1 LSETILRTVTVFGG
15 TGFLGRRIVSRLL
28 DHGFAVR
35 IAARHPARS
44 RGIFAGE
51 AARLESVQAD
61 INDEAS
67 VATAVRGAF
76 AAINAVS
83 LYVEHGADTFHA
95 MHVEAAA
102 RLARC
107 ARAAQVERLVHV
119 SGIGADAASGSSYI
133 RSRGAGEQ
141 AVRAAFPSATIVR
154 PAVLFG
160 PDDVFL
166 ATLVRLLR
174 TLPVFPMF
182 GGGQTSVQPVHVE
195 DAGEAIARIA
205 AAPAPAAF
213 YELGGPRVYRYDDLL
228 RAVGSE
234 LGIKPMLVPVP
245 FWIWKMLAFGAETLP
260 HPPLTRNQVELM
272 AIDTVAAPNLP
283 GLQALGIEPRGI
295 ETVLA
300 AAT

>member
-1 LSETILRTVTVFGG
+1 LSETTLRTVTVLGG
-15 TGFLGRRIVSRLL
+15 TGFLGCRIVSHLL

-35 IAARHPARS
+35 TVARRPAQS
-44 RGIFAGE
+44 RQTFAGDTS
-51 AARLESVQAD
+51 RLESIRAD

-67 VATAVRGAF
+67 VATAVSSAF
-76 AAINAVS
+76 AVINAVS
-83 LYVEHGADTFHA
+83 LYVERGAETFQSV
-95 MHVEAAA
+95 HVDGAA

-107 ARAAQVERLVHV
+107 ARDARVERLVHV
-119 SGIGADAASGSSYI
+119 SGISADAASASSYI

-141 AVRAAFPSATIVR
+141 AVLAAFPRATIVR

-166 ATLVRLLR
+166 TTLVQLLR

-182 GGGQTSVQPVHVE
+182 GGGHTRVQPVHVE

-205 AAPAPAAF
+205 AASDPAAV
-213 YELGGPRVYRYDDLL
+213 YELGGPRIYRYDDLL
-228 RAVGSE
+228 RAVGAE
-234 LGIKPMLVPVP
+234 RGIKPVLVPVP
-245 FWIWKMLAFGAETLP
+245 FWIWEMLAFGAETLP

-300 AAT
+300 AAK